1 MFFRLTLLTIS
12 LLSGCMGFPKID
24 GLDQDPPPTNGATGQ
39 EATGYLKLLPI
50 DLILASAPQT
60 AETGPDTQRN
70 HETE

>member
-24 GLDQDPPPTNGATGQ
+24 GLDQDPPPANGATGQ

-50 DLILASAPQT
+50 NLILASAPRA
-60 AETGPDTQRN
+60 AEYNPDTQLN
-70 HETE
+70 PETN